1 MVEVVETF
9 TDPRATTILGKQTL
23 GKIQVSIY
31 KLSTTIRLASCSETR
46 VQVSIILERQA
57 VASFFDMLSARSRK
71 RRALF
76 NLCFVWQQYS

>member
-57 VASFFDMLSARSRK
+57 VASFFDMVYYLLYVSIG
-71 RRALF
+71 
-76 NLCFVWQQYS
+76 VG